1 MVKKDDGHADL
12 ILSPQARMSHLDV
25 NRYVA
30 SLYVQKIIVE
40 EKFSKKGKYKKIM
53 EQVLIG

>member
-12 ILSPQARMSHLDV
+12 ILLPQARMSHLDV
-25 NRYVA
+25 YRYVA

-40 EKFSKKGKYKKIM
+40 EKISKKGK
-53 EQVLIG
+53 